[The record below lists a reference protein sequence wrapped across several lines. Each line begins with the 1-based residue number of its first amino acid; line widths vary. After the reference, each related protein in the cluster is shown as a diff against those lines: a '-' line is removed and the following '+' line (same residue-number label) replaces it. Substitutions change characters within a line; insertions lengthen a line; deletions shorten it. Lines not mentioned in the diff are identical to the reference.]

1 MVEVKLNLFICNVYT
16 KLLKGVPLEIFKAKN
31 VQYTN
36 SAIIIAVK
44 IIIKEIFR
52 IYHETCRNQV
62 ILICIRMINVTN
74 NNNIIAIIFS
84 LAERRKEKRVGSEA
98 RYLKAK
104 NTYTV
109 KRARSV
115 LSNALIR

>member
-44 IIIKEIFR
+44 IITKKIFR
-52 IYHETCRNQV
+52 IYYETGRNQV
-62 ILICIRMINVTN
+62 ILICIRMIIVTN

-84 LAERRKEKRVGSEA
+84 LTERRKEKR
-98 RYLKAK
+98 
-104 NTYTV
+104 
-109 KRARSV
+109 
-115 LSNALIR
+115 

>member
-16 KLLKGVPLEIFKAKN
+16 KLLKGVPLEIFKTKN

-44 IIIKEIFR
+44 IIIKKIFR
-52 IYHETCRNQV
+52 IYYETGWNQV
-62 ILICIRMINVTN
+62 ILICIRMIIVT

-84 LAERRKEKRVGSEA
+84 LTERRKEKR
-98 RYLKAK
+98 
-104 NTYTV
+104 
-109 KRARSV
+109 
-115 LSNALIR
+115 